1 MVAKVCNYAR
11 QSSTLM
17 EISLLNICYKIDV
30 NITLE
35 HHDKPFKMEV
45 EQHKVCHQ
53 WGKWWEPPWKKM
65 RINKGVVVGVFQHML
80 GLCKATFTL
89 DMIVQKM

>member
-1 MVAKVCNYAR
+1 MVTKVCNYAR

-30 NITLE
+30 NTTLE
-35 HHDKPFKMEV
+35 HQDKPFKMEV

-53 WGKWWEPPWKKM
+53 WGK
-65 RINKGVVVGVFQHML
+65 
-80 GLCKATFTL
+80 
-89 DMIVQKM
+89 